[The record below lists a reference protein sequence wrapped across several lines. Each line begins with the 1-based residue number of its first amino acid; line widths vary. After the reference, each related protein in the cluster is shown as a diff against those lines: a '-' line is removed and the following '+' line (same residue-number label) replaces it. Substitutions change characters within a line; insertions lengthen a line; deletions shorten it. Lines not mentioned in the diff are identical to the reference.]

1 MPQNIDFYAF
11 NWIKEIYLQTIDT
24 RNSFYL
30 SVLKFLNSY
39 CVIDGNLINE
49 LRGSVLR
56 KRFMSGNTILIR
68 LFRILGCRSAGI

>member
-49 LRGSVLR
+49 LRGSVWR
-56 KRFMSGNTILIR
+56 KRFMSGNTILMR
-68 LFRILGCRSAGI
+68 LFLILGYRSTGI